1 MCYQN
6 VISECVSETSIGES
20 VVTPIEDTKVIEGKG
35 RFINR
40 PTKTGKGVYDKFF
53 VYVPTEI
60 ARDGLFPFH
69 EGDEVTI
76 RIDSKKKRLTVE

>member
-1 MCYQN
+1 VPSQ
-6 VISECVSETSIGES
+6 CVSETSIGKS

-40 PTKTGKGVYDKFF
+40 PTRTGKGVYDKFF
-53 VYVPTEI
+53 IYVPTEI

-69 EGDEVTI
+69 EGDGVTI
-76 RIDSKKKRLTVE
+76 RIDSKKKRLTVERIK

>member
-1 MCYQN
+1 M
-6 VISECVSETSIGES
+6 
-20 VVTPIEDTKVIEGKG
+20 TPIEDTKVIEGKG

-76 RIDSKKKRLTVE
+76 RIDSKKKRLIVERVE

>member
-1 MCYQN
+1 M
-6 VISECVSETSIGES
+6 ISECVSETTIDEP

-40 PTKTGKGVYDKFF
+40 PTRTGKGVYDKFF
-53 VYVPTEI
+53 IYVPTEM

-69 EGDEVTI
+69 QGDEVTI
-76 RIDSKKKRLTVE
+76 RIDSKKKRLIVERVK